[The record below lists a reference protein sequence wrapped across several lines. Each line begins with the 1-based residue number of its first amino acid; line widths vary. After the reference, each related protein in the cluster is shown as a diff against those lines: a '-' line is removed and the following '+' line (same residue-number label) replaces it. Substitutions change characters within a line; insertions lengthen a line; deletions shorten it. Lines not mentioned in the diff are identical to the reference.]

1 MTNYLL
7 KQLIFKTMKTCITK
21 LLYVATIL
29 SLSTLGAFA
38 QKERANVGIGTT
50 QPDESAVLDIK
61 SSTKG
66 VLMPRMSL
74 QERNAIQN
82 PANGLIVYQT
92 DMLSG
97 FYFYDGK
104 NWKPLTTTTDANS
117 VAGVDGD
124 WTLLGNAAPAGSFIG
139 TTNATPL
146 EFRVNNVR
154 FGYLSPTQTT
164 LGNQALLANTS
175 GLYNLA
181 IGEYALYGNTT
192 GSYNAALGSS
202 ALEKNNGTWNSAIGY
217 QTLQNNTS
225 GAYNVGIGGRAL
237 FSNTTGISNMA
248 IGVNALYT
256 NTTGN
261 ENTAIGVN
269 ALNGTIG
276 NSNIGIGNEAGMNKN
291 GTGNIYIGAFA
302 GRTSS
307 LTAESNTLYIAN
319 SNTTTPLVYG
329 DFATKYLAVGEVAAA
344 DRAAATSGGYRL
356 LVKGG
361 MITEKIKV
369 AVAGSADWADY
380 VFEPSYKLMSL
391 DKVESF
397 VKENK
402 HLPNVPSAEEMSK
415 NGLDVMQTSAKLMEK
430 IEELTLYMIE
440 MNKEIKALKA
450 ENAKLKK

>member
-1 MTNYLL
+1 
-7 KQLIFKTMKTCITK
+7 MKKHFIK
-21 LLYVATIL
+21 SFHVAAFL
-29 SLSTLGAFA
+29 SICSLGAIA
-38 QKERANVGIGTT
+38 QKANVGIGTT
-50 QPDESAVLDIK
+50 RPDESAVLDI
-61 SSTKG
+61 SSSNKG
-66 VLMPRMSL
+66 LLMPRMTL
-74 QERNAIQN
+74 QQRSNIQN

-104 NWKPLTTTTDANS
+104 DWKSLTEAKS
-117 VAGVDGD
+117 IAGTDGD
-124 WTLLGNAAPAGSFIG
+124 WTLIGNAGTNPATNFIG
-139 TTNATPL
+139 TTDNQPL
-146 EFRVNNVR
+146 MFRVNNVSAGMINAAKSNVTFGTEAGSLSMTGANNVGMGTR
-154 FGYLSPTQTT
+154 ALMNNTSGSENLAFGYA
-164 LGNQALLANTS
+164 ALQSNTS
-175 GLYNLA
+175 GLKNIAVGSSGLYSITTGQENVG
-181 IGEYALYGNTT
+181 IGFAAGYFST
-192 GSYNAALGSS
+192 GSYNTIVGNGAAFKSTGNNNVGVGYQAGFNNALGSS
-202 ALEKNNGTWNSAIGY
+202 SIFIGY
-217 QTLQNNTS
+217 Q
-225 GAYNVGIGGRAL
+225 
-237 FSNTTGISNMA
+237 
-248 IGVNALYT
+248 
-256 NTTGN
+256 
-261 ENTAIGVN
+261 
-269 ALNGTIG
+269 
-276 NSNIGIGNEAGMNKN
+276 AG
-291 GTGNIYIGAFA
+291 YDE
-302 GRTSS
+302 TSS
-307 LTAESNTLYIAN
+307 NKLYIAN

-397 VKENK
+397 VKDNK

-440 MNKEIKALKA
+440 MNKEIQALKA

>member
-1 MTNYLL
+1 
-7 KQLIFKTMKTCITK
+7 MKTCITK